1 MSRSHYKF
9 ALANTLGWPT
19 YVFPVNQVTAPY
31 CLLTLWIYHFNY
43 D

>member
-1 MSRSHYKF
+1 MASHYKF
-9 ALANTLGWPT
+9 ALANTLGAT